1 MRNNSVG
8 HVSLACRS
16 NQMSALARL
25 ERTSGIW
32 PGLDKI
38 ASKALDA
45 LTRGLTGENFRD
57 GSIGSGRF

>member
-1 MRNNSVG
+1 
-8 HVSLACRS
+8 
-16 NQMSALARL
+16 MSALARL